1 MDTEKDMNSLAAHKG
16 LLLGMIFGTAVGA
29 FFDRP
34 VIGIALGAAIGYLY
48 DAGYFKSKKPA
59 STAEGDAPSRRAN
72 EDDGQR

>member
-16 LLLGMIFGTAVGA
+16 LLLGMVFGTAVGA

-48 DAGYFKSKKPA
+48 DAGYFKSKRPA
-59 STAEGDAPSRRAN
+59 STAEGDAASQSPS
-72 EDDGQR
+72 EDDVPR